1 MNKNNET
8 DFLQELFNIIQNKAK
23 GKDKKSYTK
32 FLLKSGKNK
41 IAKKTRRRKHRT
53 INRLFKWH

>member
-8 DFLQELFNIIQNKAK
+8 DFLQDLFNIIQNKAK

-32 FLLKSGKNK
+32 
-41 IAKKTRRRKHRT
+41 
-53 INRLFKWH
+53 